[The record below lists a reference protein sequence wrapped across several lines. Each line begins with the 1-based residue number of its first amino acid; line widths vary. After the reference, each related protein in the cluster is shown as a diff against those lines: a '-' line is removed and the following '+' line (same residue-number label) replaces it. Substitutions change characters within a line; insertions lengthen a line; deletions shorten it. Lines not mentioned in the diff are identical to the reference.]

1 MVQPAVG
8 HSGGSRHNGH
18 NGHNGQ
24 RPNSLMN
31 DLKIPEN
38 GIQMMYQLVVAVEI
52 IHNATR

>member
-38 GIQMMYQLVVAVEI
+38 GIQMMYQLVVAVEF

>member
-1 MVQPAVG
+1 VATGTTVAQ
-8 HSGGSRHNGH
+8 RLH

-24 RPNSLMN
+24 GRNPLMN

>member
-8 HSGGSRHNGH
+8 HSGGSRH